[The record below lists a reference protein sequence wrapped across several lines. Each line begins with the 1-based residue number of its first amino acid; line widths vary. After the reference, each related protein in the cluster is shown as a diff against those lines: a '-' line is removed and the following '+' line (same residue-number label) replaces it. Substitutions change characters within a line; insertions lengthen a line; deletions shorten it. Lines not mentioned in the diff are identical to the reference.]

1 MAMQQS
7 KSNALQE
14 LKTAIKEKSLQ
25 RLYIFHGEEVFLLN
39 HYLQQL
45 KKLLI
50 DDLTESFNFHRMN
63 NETFDIQ
70 TFADAVE
77 NLPMMA
83 ESTMVQ
89 VDDIDLFKLNES
101 DRNKIGEIMESRHR
115 DGVVI
120 KKHKFNN

>member
-1 MAMQQS
+1 MAIQQA

-14 LKTAIKEKSLQ
+14 LKTAIKEKCPE

-50 DDLTESFNFHRMN
+50 DDLTESFNFHRLN
-63 NETFDIQ
+63 NESFDIQ

-83 ESTMVQ
+83 DNTMVQ
-89 VDDIDLFKLNES
+89 VDDIDLF
-101 DRNKIGEIMESRHR
+101 
-115 DGVVI
+115 
-120 KKHKFNN
+120 